1 MISITGR
8 ESHFEEANKKG
19 NTTKLQSVT
28 FFLNLQDNT
37 IEKGISKDMDTFR
50 DNFLVNFNMYYL

>member
-19 NTTKLQSVT
+19 NTTKLQRVL
-28 FFLNLQDNT
+28 FLLNLQDNT
-37 IEKGISKDMDTFR
+37 IRKGISKDM
-50 DNFLVNFNMYYL
+50 